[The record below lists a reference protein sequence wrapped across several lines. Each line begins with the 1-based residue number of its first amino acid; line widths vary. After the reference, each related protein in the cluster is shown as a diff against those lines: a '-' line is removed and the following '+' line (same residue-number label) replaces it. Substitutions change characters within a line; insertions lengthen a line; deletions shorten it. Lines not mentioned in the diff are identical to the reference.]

1 MRKIYLVKK
10 NPELPADGNNW
21 IVMNGYEF
29 AMFMQTPEGQRR
41 KDNFGQ
47 LDACTMDDV
56 IIVAECGVDTA
67 KRWRS
72 EKDKQDHLKKL
83 KDDSGIEIY
92 SYEALDKID
101 QELTGEEWLVD
112 TGCYVEAEVQQKMQI
127 EELYKAVDLLDV
139 ADRLLISSLY
149 LSKKVMTAVEFGKA
163 HGFSPQLI
171 QYYKRRALSRLK
183 KILEN

>member
-29 AMFMQTPEGQRR
+29 AMFMQTPEGQKR

-67 KRWRS
+67 KKWRS
-72 EKDKQDHLKKL
+72 EKDEHDYLASLEETSNFTVFSYSTQTTTEDELSGEELLVDEDANVEKNVFDKLDRQELLNAINQLTPYDCALITCLFL
-83 KDDSGIEIY
+83 KDNPM
-92 SYEALDKID
+92 
-101 QELTGEEWLVD
+101 TEEQFS
-112 TGCYVEAEVQQKMQI
+112 A
-127 EELYKAVDLLDV
+127 
-139 ADRLLISSLY
+139 ISHTPRRTVNY
-149 LSKKVMTAVEFGKA
+149 HK
-163 HGFSPQLI
+163 H
-171 QYYKRRALSRLK
+171 RALLRLK
-183 KILEN
+183 KMLRF

>member
-10 NPELPADGNNW
+10 DPELPADGNNW
-21 IVMNGYEF
+21 IVMSGHEF
-29 AMFMQTPEGQRR
+29 AMFMQTPEGKQR
-41 KDNFGQ
+41 KNNFGQ

-72 EKDKQDHLKKL
+72 EKDKQDHSKKL

-101 QELTGEEWLVD
+101 QD
-112 TGCYVEAEVQQKMQI
+112 
-127 EELYKAVDLLDV
+127 
-139 ADRLLISSLY
+139 
-149 LSKKVMTAVEFGKA
+149 KV
-163 HGFSPQLI
+163 
-171 QYYKRRALSRLK
+171 
-183 KILEN
+183 